1 MLWPTLVRRLG
12 ALLAIGGAAAIL
24 AATLSPNPQQATASA
39 ATPLLCILCGEGGGT
54 DVFLNLL
61 LFAPMAA
68 GLRLA
73 GWPWRRVVAG
83 SALLSLGV
91 EYLQF
96 AVVPGRDSSLS
107 DLLTN
112 TSGAALAAA
121 IAPYL
126 PGVVAPGPALAR
138 RLLACALAFQLGVM
152 ILSAIGFMPS
162 VPSGPIRSECTSYTA
177 ALGAWTGRLE
187 SVALNGVTLP
197 CDERVRDSAAVRG
210 ALLADATRLRLAGV
224 SGAPDGRMMV
234 HAIRAGSEAVL
245 AVIQDGR
252 AVAFNVPTVSRRL
265 RLSPVTLH
273 FAGGL
278 PAEPGTPLVLQAGR
292 EGPRLWMTSSYSG
305 QRRSTEVKLSPFL
318 GWTSLLWWGLEPG
331 SRLRVLTAIWLGAL
345 VLPVGYWAGFTR
357 QPVRG
362 IGAVAAALVAGL
374 WLIPLVTGY
383 PPAGWSEWLGG
394 VLGAT
399 LGGALYRLAAYLQSR
414 CGSPST
420 SAYSSS

>member
-1 MLWPTLVRRLG
+1 MLSPTLVRRLG
-12 ALLAIGGAAAIL
+12 ALLAVGGAAAIL

-39 ATPLLCILCGEGGGT
+39 ATPLLCLLCGEGGGT

-197 CDERVRDSAAVRG
+197 CDERVRDSARHWGRALRDAASSRRGGGWGAAGGGQRVAVRKVG
-210 ALLADATRLRLAGV
+210 
-224 SGAPDGRMMV
+224 P
-234 HAIRAGSEAVL
+234 
-245 AVIQDGR
+245 
-252 AVAFNVPTVSRRL
+252 
-265 RLSPVTLH
+265 
-273 FAGGL
+273 
-278 PAEPGTPLVLQAGR
+278 PG
-292 EGPRLWMTSSYSG
+292 
-305 QRRSTEVKLSPFL
+305 
-318 GWTSLLWWGLEPG
+318 
-331 SRLRVLTAIWLGAL
+331 
-345 VLPVGYWAGFTR
+345 
-357 QPVRG
+357 
-362 IGAVAAALVAGL
+362 
-374 WLIPLVTGY
+374 
-383 PPAGWSEWLGG
+383 
-394 VLGAT
+394 
-399 LGGALYRLAAYLQSR
+399 
-414 CGSPST
+414 
-420 SAYSSS
+420 